1 MKPITHNSMAK
12 TTKKRKKRTRKKLSL
27 EEKAQRLE
35 QSNQKKEIRTI
46 MKNIGFTRLPYI
58 DGKEF
63 KYDNRTSEMDDIF
76 INENI
81 ILITE
86 YTIGDPG
93 THLLKKKIFYD
104 KINENKRA
112 FVDFILETEKLKSFK
127 EYYENNIKGTYT
139 KNQLRIQILYCS
151 KKSIS
156 SEHKDQ
162 FNNIIFFDYHIV
174 QYFKSLTRA
183 IKKTSKYE
191 FMEFIKIP
199 FEEFGENIY
208 RSSSRNSQTFK
219 GNILPEEKS
228 KFDEGYKIVSFYI
241 DAESLLR
248 RSFVLRQNG
257 WKDIEN
263 VGLYQRMLESS
274 KISSMRKYL
283 YDRNRVFINNI
294 IATIS
299 TDKIKLYDKDGNN
312 LSLGD
317 NGQFIN
323 NNSTEVSPTQI
334 EIDDNCNIIG
344 LIDGQH
350 RTYAYHEGDDQY
362 EKKIAKLRKEQNL
375 LVTGI
380 LFPEKETKEKRLK
393 FEANLFLEIN
403 SNQKNVPS
411 RIKQEIE
418 LMISPFSPIA
428 IGMRILSALNKSGPL
443 SNIIEQYWYE
453 KGKLKTASIV
463 SYGLRP
469 LVKIDDIKSKDSL
482 YVIWSH
488 SDKQKIKSKDI
499 SDSMLLNEY
508 INFSVEKIRDLLIA
522 FKAKL
527 SPEQWRNY
535 SPSNPKG
542 LLTVSFI
549 NGILNVLRLLIEN
562 NKIAT
567 IESYKNQLSGID
579 KFDFKKFKSSQ
590 YRKMGEAIYN
600 KYFN

>member
-1 MKPITHNSMAK
+1 MARK
-12 TTKKRKKRTRKKLSL
+12 IKRKKRTQKKLSP
-27 EEKAQRLE
+27 EEKARRLE
-35 QSNQKKEIRTI
+35 QNNQKKEIRII
-46 MKNIGFTRLPYI
+46 MKNMGFARLPYI

-86 YTIGDPG
+86 YTVGDPG

-104 KINENKRA
+104 KINEDKRA
-112 FVDFILETEKLKSFK
+112 FIEFVISTEKLKSFK
-127 EYYENNIKGTYT
+127 EYYEEKIKNKYT
-139 KNQLRIQILYCS
+139 KNQLRLQILYCS

-162 FNNIIFFDYHIV
+162 LNIVYFDYHIV

-183 IKKTSKYE
+183 IKKSSKYE
-191 FMEFIKIP
+191 FLEFIKIP
-199 FEEFGENIY
+199 FGQFGGNIID
-208 RSSSRNSQTFK
+208 SSSRNSQTFK

-248 RSFVLRQNG
+248 RSYVLRQNG

-274 KISSMRKYL
+274 KVSSMRKYL

-299 TDKIKLYDKDGNN
+299 TDKIKLCDKDNN
-312 LSLGD
+312 DLKLD
-317 NGQFIN
+317 NNGQFVN
-323 NNSTEVSPTQI
+323 NDSTEVSPTKI
-334 EIDDNCNIIG
+334 EIDDTCNIIG

-362 EKKIAKLRKEQNL
+362 EKKISILRKEQNL

-380 LFPEKETKEKRLK
+380 LFPERETKEKRLK

-411 RIKQEIE
+411 RIQQQIE
-418 LMISPFSPIA
+418 LMINPFSPIA
-428 IGMRILSALNKSGPL
+428 IGMRILTGLNKSGPL
-443 SNIIEQYWYE
+443 GNIIEQHWYE
-453 KGKLKTASIV
+453 RGKLKTASIV

-469 LVKIDDIKSKDSL
+469 LVKIEDIKSKDSL
-482 YVIWSH
+482 YTIWNH
-488 SDKQKIKSKDI
+488 SQKQKLKSKNI
-499 SDSMLLNEY
+499 SDSNLLNEY
-508 INFSVEKIRDLLIA
+508 IDFSIEKIRDLLIA
-522 FKAKL
+522 FKANIDAEKW
-527 SPEQWRNY
+527 QTY
-535 SPSNPKG
+535 SPSRSEG
-542 LLTVSFI
+542 LLTISFI

-562 NKIAT
+562 DKIASVQ
-567 IESYKNQLSGID
+567 SYKDQLAEIN
-579 KFDFKKFKSSQ
+579 KFDFSIFKSSQ
-590 YRKMGEAIYN
+590 YRKMGVAIFN
-600 KYFN
+600 KYFK

>member
-1 MKPITHNSMAK
+1 MAK
-12 TTKKRKKRTRKKLSL
+12 TTKKRKKRTRKKLSP

-35 QSNQKKEIRTI
+35 QNNQKKEIRTI
-46 MKNIGFTRLPYI
+46 MKNMGFIRLPYI

-76 INENI
+76 ISENV

-104 KINENKRA
+104 KINEDKRTFID
-112 FVDFILETEKLKSFK
+112 FVLETEKLKSFK
-127 EYYENNIKGTYT
+127 EYYENNIVGSYT
-139 KNQLRIQILYCS
+139 KNQLRVQILYCS

-162 FNNIIFFDYHIV
+162 LSNIIFFDYNIV

-183 IKKTSKYE
+183 IKKSSKYE

-199 FEEFGENIY
+199 YEEFGKNINS
-208 RSSSRNSQTFK
+208 SSSRNSQTFK

-274 KISSMRKYL
+274 KVASMRKYL

-312 LSLGD
+312 LKLGD
-317 NGQFIN
+317 NGQFVN

-334 EIDDNCNIIG
+334 EIDDTCNIIG

-362 EKKIAKLRKEQNL
+362 EKKISKLRKEQNL

-428 IGMRILSALNKSGPL
+428 IGMRILSGLNRSGPL
-443 SNIIEQYWYE
+443 GNTIEQYWYE

-469 LVKIDDIKSKDSL
+469 LVKIEDVKSKDSL
-482 YVIWSH
+482 YLIWSH
-488 SDKQKIKSKDI
+488 SDKQKLKSKDI
-499 SDSMLLNEY
+499 SDATLLNEY
-508 INFSVEKIRDLLIA
+508 IDFSVEKIRDLLIA
-522 FKAKL
+522 FKIKL
-527 SPEQWRNY
+527 NPEQWHTY
-535 SPSNPKG
+535 SPSTPKG

-562 NKIAT
+562 KKTSNVEKYRNKLT
-567 IESYKNQLSGID
+567 GID

-600 KYFN
+600 EYFK

>member
-1 MKPITHNSMAK
+1 MTTSNSMAK
-12 TTKKRKKRTRKKLSL
+12 TTKKRKKRTRKKLSP

-35 QSNQKKEIRTI
+35 QNNQKKEIRTI
-46 MKNIGFTRLPYI
+46 MKNMGFIRLPYI

-76 INENI
+76 ISENV

-104 KINENKRA
+104 KINEDKRTFID
-112 FVDFILETEKLKSFK
+112 FVLETEKLKSFK
-127 EYYENNIKGTYT
+127 EYYENNIVGSYT
-139 KNQLRIQILYCS
+139 KNQLRVQILYCS

-162 FNNIIFFDYHIV
+162 LSNIIFFDYNIV

-183 IKKTSKYE
+183 IKKSSKYE

-199 FEEFGENIY
+199 YEEFGKNINS
-208 RSSSRNSQTFK
+208 SSSRNSQTFK

-274 KISSMRKYL
+274 KVASMRKYL

-312 LSLGD
+312 LKLGD
-317 NGQFIN
+317 NGQFVN

-334 EIDDNCNIIG
+334 EIDDTCNIIG

-362 EKKIAKLRKEQNL
+362 EKKISKLRKEQNL

-428 IGMRILSALNKSGPL
+428 IGMRILSGLNRSGPL
-443 SNIIEQYWYE
+443 GNTIEQYWYE

-469 LVKIDDIKSKDSL
+469 LVKIEDVKSKDSL
-482 YVIWSH
+482 YLIWSH
-488 SDKQKIKSKDI
+488 SDKQKLKSKDI
-499 SDSMLLNEY
+499 SDATLLNEY
-508 INFSVEKIRDLLIA
+508 IDFSVEKIRDLLIA
-522 FKAKL
+522 FKIKL
-527 SPEQWRNY
+527 NPEQWHTY
-535 SPSNPKG
+535 SPSTPKG

-562 NKIAT
+562 KKTSNVEKYRNKLT
-567 IESYKNQLSGID
+567 GID

-600 KYFN
+600 EYFK